1 MQLILCCTFL
11 CRDHVYTNH
20 RQSFLLSIFV
30 LTFILY
36 WSIVDLQYCVSF
48 RCIAKMLQ
56 LYICLF
62 FLKFFSHLGYYGL
75 LSRVP
80 CAIQQVLVGYPFKYA
95 CILSRFSCD
104 WLFVT
109 PWTAASRSSVHG
121 ILQARILEWVAM
133 PSSRGFSWPRDQ
145 TCVSY
150 VSCFGR
156 QPLPLPL
163 APSGKPILNTVVC
176 ICLETMA
183 TFTFCFYWQYMP

>member
-1 MQLILCCTFL
+1 MWDLSSQGSNPSPVHWKHGVLTTGLPGKSLIFFLMQLILCCTFL

-36 WSIVDLQYCVSF
+36 WSIVDLQCCVSF

-56 LYICLF
+56 LYICRF

-109 PWTAASRSSVHG
+109 PWTAACQALCSWDSPGKNTGVGCHAFLQG
-121 ILQARILEWVAM
+121 IFLTQRPNL
-133 PSSRGFSWPRDQ
+133 RLLRLLL
-145 TCVSY
+145 
-150 VSCFGR
+150 R
-156 QPLPLPL
+156 
-163 APSGKPILNTVVC
+163 
-176 ICLETMA
+176 
-183 TFTFCFYWQYMP
+183 

>member
-1 MQLILCCTFL
+1 MWDLSSQGSNPSPLHWKHGVLTTGLPGKSLIFFFLMQLILCCTFL

-30 LTFILY
+30 LTFILC
-36 WSIVDLQYCVSF
+36 WSIVDLQCCVSF

-62 FLKFFSHLGYYGL
+62 FLKFFPHLGYYRL

-109 PWTAASRSSVHG
+109 HGLQPARSSVHG

-133 PSSRGFSWPRDQ
+133 PSSRGFSWPSDQ
-145 TCVSY
+145 TC
-150 VSCFGR
+150 GLLR
-156 QPLPLPL
+156 LLL
-163 APSGKPILNTVVC
+163 R
-176 ICLETMA
+176 
-183 TFTFCFYWQYMP
+183 